1 MKKNMGRLDQTLRLV
16 AAAAIAILLIA
27 GVLKGTAAIVM
38 AIVAAIFVITTLA
51 GYCPL
56 YKPLGISTKPKAKSG
71 PSRIDV

>member
-27 GVLKGTAAIVM
+27 GVLKGTVAVVM
-38 AIVAAIFVITTLA
+38 AIVAAIFVITTFA

-56 YKPLGISTKPKAKSG
+56 YTPLGISTKPKGKGGAT
-71 PSRIDV
+71 RIDV